1 MQVNLLCVQEAAPT
15 RGRQNHLSIAMVGT
29 SPLPMLQGEEQEFRD
44 RVRRAEEKDAA
55 AATLVPTRSADV
67 IAEAERNVDHSSR
80 AFRRQ
85 VARETATEQFR
96 QDRQAFRQALT
107 EAKGQGTQTAPQRPG
122 NAAMHPHEAAQDKLG
137 DGSRVDGAGKG
148 TPATPPQ
155 SARPVPAPD
164 SAHAGA
170 RTVDSSAAAQRLAS
184 STAAGGGQGNRQTGA
199 LSGTLA
205 RSAAAP
211 VVRSDAAAIRTG
223 PATQAQAAKAGGS
236 GVGKGGGPA
245 PAVLATRGPARA
257 AAPAAARA
265 TASRPARTADW
276 DANIERLVRV
286 LRSRING
293 QRSRTVLRLDPPE
306 LGRLRL
312 QMDLRGAALTLRI
325 DASTEMAH
333 RLLSQDVEKLRHG
346 LEASGIQLERVEI
359 RPPTQGME
367 AGEHDTSEHAET
379 QDEAWGGSAET
390 DAEHS
395 QEQGTDSHL
404 AESSEGTTRGTD
416 PVPAAES
423 LVNVVA

>member
-15 RGRQNHLSIAMVGT
+15 RGRRDGLSVSLIGT
-29 SPLPMLQGEEQEFRD
+29 SPLPTLRGEEQTVREQI
-44 RVRRAEEKDAA
+44 RRAEEKDAA

-67 IAEAERNVDHSSR
+67 IAEAERNIDRSSR
-80 AFRRQ
+80 TFRRQ
-85 VARETATEQFR
+85 VARETAIEQFR

-107 EAKGQGTQTAPQRPG
+107 EAKGQGTQSTAQRP
-122 NAAMHPHEAAQDKLG
+122 ASTAMHLHEAAQDKLG
-137 DGSRVDGAGKG
+137 DESRVAGAGKG
-148 TPATPPQ
+148 TSATPAQ
-155 SARPVPAPD
+155 SARPVPAAD
-164 SAHAGA
+164 SAHAGS

-184 STAAGGGQGNRQTGA
+184 STAGRGGQGSRQTAA

-205 RSAAAP
+205 RSAAAS
-211 VVRSDAAAIRTG
+211 VVRSDAAIRIG

-236 GVGKGGGPA
+236 GAGKGGGPA
-245 PAVLATRGPARA
+245 PAGLAMRGPARA

-265 TASRPARTADW
+265 TASRPAKNADW

-359 RPPTQGME
+359 RPPTQGTE

-395 QEQGTDSHL
+395 QERGTDSHP
-404 AESSEGTTRGTD
+404 AESSEGTTRGAD